1 MQIIKRYKNSSFL
14 QCQVLMDKHQITKNA
29 RTIYNI
35 SEWLIDVFLMF
46 LGIHIWQKPGLY
58 TRIDTKRKQCS
69 TYGYR
74 MHGVQMGYKLC
85 IIENDKIKNETIMIL
100 TVVLKSNFGEALK
113 WYKCICIY
121 DTTASVDINVF
132 RVNYANEN

>member
-1 MQIIKRYKNSSFL
+1 MK
-14 QCQVLMDKHQITKNA
+14 
-29 RTIYNI
+29 
-35 SEWLIDVFLMF
+35 
-46 LGIHIWQKPGLY
+46 
-58 TRIDTKRKQCS
+58 
-69 TYGYR
+69 
-74 MHGVQMGYKLC
+74 
-85 IIENDKIKNETIMIL
+85 L